1 MCIED
6 EGDPYCYV
14 ATAVYGDRSREV
26 TLLRGWRDEVLA
38 TIDLKNL
45 PLRMGIHAYYSGAGK
60 KVARLL
66 ERDWPAVT
74 PAVRRGLDILVNH
87 IVSRKRSKAFSN

>member
-14 ATAVYGDRSREV
+14 ATAVYGEKSREV
-26 TLLRGWRDEVLA
+26 PLLRRWRDEVCA
-38 TIDLKNL
+38 TTDLKNL
-45 PLRMGIHAYYSGAGK
+45 PLRMGIRVYYSGVGK

-66 ERDWPAVT
+66 ERDWSGAT
-74 PAVRRGLDILVNH
+74 PAVRRGFDILVNH
-87 IVSRKRSKAFSN
+87 IVSRKRTKASTT